1 MDYDMTIH
9 QNPDAQAWAK
19 MFVAQNPNSPH
30 DEATMI
36 GWFANA
42 MMAMHDHLTGQT
54 VLNGDHAQYLID
66 QQSQEEAKDTITQI
80 DMNVLVKEWIAAC
93 DAALEW
99 ADANARWFDIST
111 APKDGTLVMFHVPSR
126 TNPLIGRADDYWAGA
141 YWLADVTH
149 WRPLPPPPSNL
160 PLPEPLEA
168 LGAVLRRVKRGE

>member
-1 MDYDMTIH
+1 MDSLHVLFSDEGYPVAIRKWSKEPFEGAVEYVRK
-9 QNPDAQAWAK
+9 PDLA
-19 MFVAQNPNSPH
+19 
-30 DEATMI
+30 D
-36 GWFANA
+36 
-42 MMAMHDHLTGQT
+42 L
-54 VLNGDHAQYLID
+54 
-66 QQSQEEAKDTITQI
+66 
-80 DMNVLVKEWIAAC
+80 IAAC
-93 DAALEW
+93 DAALDW

-168 LGAVLRRVKRGE
+168 LGAVLRRVKGDE